1 MNPPTPPNAHRSQTQ
16 NHRALVPGTG
26 NSLGFGN
33 GKLRDYEGLNKG
45 YVGQRVV
52 SSGRDIRDGEV
63 DSWGGGKIRMRGV
76 SGKVIEEG
84 RGGEWYAK
92 SEQ

>member
-1 MNPPTPPNAHRSQTQ
+1 MNPPTPPNAQRSQTQ
-16 NHRALVPGTG
+16 HQRALVPGTG

-52 SSGRDIRDGEV
+52 SSGRDVRDGEV
-63 DSWGGGKIRMRGV
+63 DSLGRKMRMRGV

-92 SEQ
+92 SEM

>member
-1 MNPPTPPNAHRSQTQ
+1 MNPPTPPNAQRSPLQHQ
-16 NHRALVPGTG
+16 RALVPGTG

-63 DSWGGGKIRMRGV
+63 DSLGRKMRLRGV
-76 SGKVIEEG
+76 SGKGIEEG
-84 RGGEWYAK
+84 WGGEGDAK